1 MTRRLVLA
9 AALLITGNANAGIPL
24 INVTCPGNLEV
35 HADQGGPVFIN
46 GKETRLKK
54 VNDDYFEAEG
64 AGVTLSISINP
75 DGSAMVTY
83 TGKHGANG
91 ICSAGGSGAPSE
103 HHSDGGTSLAE
114 KACLAAV
121 AETVNLDRG
130 SLSVSGVTTA
140 EPGISVMVQ
149 VPGATAPW
157 SCLSDAKGQVQGVM
171 FTGKDGDRVP

>member
-1 MTRRLVLA
+1 MIRRFILA
-9 AALLITGNANAGIPL
+9 TSLFITGTAHAGIPL
-24 INVTCPGNLEV
+24 FNVTCPGNLEV

-54 VNDDYFEAEG
+54 VNDAYFEAEG

-91 ICSAGGSGAPSE
+91 ICSAVGSGPPSA
-103 HHSDGGTSLAE
+103 HRGDGGTSLAE

-130 SLSVSGVTTA
+130 SLAVSGVLTA
-140 EPGISVMVQ
+140 EAGISVMVQ

>member
-1 MTRRLVLA
+1 MTKRSILTA
-9 AALLITGNANAGIPL
+9 TLLIMGTANAGIPL

-35 HADQGGPVFIN
+35 HAEEGGPVFIN
-46 GKETRLKK
+46 GKETGLKK
-54 VNDDYFEAEG
+54 VNDDYFEAKG
-64 AGVTLSISINP
+64 AGVTLSFSVNP
-75 DGSAMVTY
+75 DGSATVTY
-83 TGKHGANG
+83 TGQHGANG
-91 ICSAGGSGAPSE
+91 ICSAGDSGTPSE
-103 HHSDGGTSLAE
+103 PESSGGTSVAE

-140 EPGISVMVQ
+140 ESGISVMVQ

>member
-1 MTRRLVLA
+1 MTKRSILA

-35 HADQGGPVFIN
+35 HADEGGPVFIN
-46 GKETRLKK
+46 GKETKLKK
-54 VNDDYFEAEG
+54 LNDNFFEAKG
-64 AGVTLSISINP
+64 AGVTLSISVNP
-75 DGSAMVTY
+75 DGSATVTY
-83 TGKHGANG
+83 TGQHGANG

-103 HHSDGGTSLAE
+103 HQSGGGTSLAE

-140 EPGISVMVQ
+140 ESGISVMVQ

-171 FTGKDGDRVP
+171 FTGKDGDQVP